1 MFRWLVIAALA
12 IPATARADEAK
23 VSTQRRIAAV
33 TVAIVPGIVVRGA
46 GAWLVGERRTA
57 KRLAAMAA
65 IGIGGAAIGG
75 GPVGISGGYPPTV
88 PLVPI
93 LIAGAGLAFT
103 SWWADIA
110 VAAGLRE
117 AGVPLAPAPWAFEL
131 ATVWQHDAHRERGFL
146 RAGARVDFDRI
157 GLGGSAMI
165 DAENQLRIGEGET
178 RVRILGA
185 RPTGT
190 VVTSGSRLSARI
202 GVRASDDEDDRVS
215 MVTGE
220 VEVIGRLDLVR
231 IDRALRGSF
240 LQLSTGVGVE
250 RTRYPNAVADTNS
263 VLLGTF
269 AWGTYLGERG
279 EASLYY
285 DHRRDSLQGGIAAFR
300 AAGFVGSVGAY
311 ADVLVAPR
319 LAIRAQFDLGSSYLA
334 TVGFRYQGGP
344 R

>member
-1 MFRWLVIAALA
+1 
-12 IPATARADEAK
+12 
-23 VSTQRRIAAV
+23 
-33 TVAIVPGIVVRGA
+33 VPR
-46 GAWLVGERRTA
+46 
-57 KRLAAMAA
+57 
-65 IGIGGAAIGG
+65 
-75 GPVGISGGYPPTV
+75 
-88 PLVPI
+88 
-93 LIAGAGLAFT
+93 
-103 SWWADIA
+103 
-110 VAAGLRE
+110 
-117 AGVPLAPAPWAFEL
+117 APAPWAFEL
-131 ATVWQHDAHRERGFL
+131 ATVWQHDAFRERGFL

-157 GLGGSAMI
+157 GLGGSAMV
-165 DAENQLRIGEGET
+165 DAENRMRSGEGEA

-185 RPTGT
+185 RPTGA
-190 VVTSGSRLSARI
+190 VVTSGSRLFARVGLR
-202 GVRASDDEDDRVS
+202 GVDDEDDRVT

-220 VEVIGRLDLVR
+220 LEVIGRLDLVR

-279 EASLYY
+279 EDSLYY

-311 ADVLVAPR
+311 ADILVAPR

-334 TVGFRYQGGP
+334 TVGFRFQGGP

>member
-1 MFRWLVIAALA
+1 MFRWLVIAALVT
-12 IPATARADEAK
+12 PATARADEAT
-23 VSTQRRIAAV
+23 VSTKRRIAAV
-33 TVAIVPGIVVRGA
+33 TVAIVPGVIVRGA

-65 IGIGGAAIGG
+65 IGIGGAFVGG
-75 GPVGISGGYPPTV
+75 APIGISGGYPPTV

-93 LIAGAGLAFT
+93 LIAGGGLAFT

-110 VAAGLRE
+110 VAAGVRE
-117 AGVPLAPAPWAFEL
+117 AGVPRAPAPWAFEL
-131 ATVWQHDAHRERGFL
+131 ATLWQHDAHRERGFL

-157 GLGGSAMI
+157 GLGGTAMI
-165 DAENQLRIGEGET
+165 DAEDHVRVGEGEA
-178 RVRILGA
+178 RVRIFGA
-185 RPTGT
+185 PPTGA
-190 VVTSGSRLSARI
+190 VVTSGTRLFTRV
-202 GVRASDDEDDRVS
+202 GLRAIDDEDDGVS
-215 MVTGE
+215 IVTGE
-220 VEVIGRLDLVR
+220 IEVVGRLDLVW
-231 IDRALRGSF
+231 IDRGLRGSF
-240 LQLSTGVGVE
+240 LQLSSGVGVE

-300 AAGFVGSVGAY
+300 AAGFVGSLGAY

-334 TVGFRYQGGP
+334 TVGFRFQGGP